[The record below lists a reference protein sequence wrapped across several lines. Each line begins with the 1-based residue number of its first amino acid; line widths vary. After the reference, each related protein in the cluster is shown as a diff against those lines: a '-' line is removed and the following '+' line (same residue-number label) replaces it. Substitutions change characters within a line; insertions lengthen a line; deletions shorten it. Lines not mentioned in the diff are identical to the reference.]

1 MKITHLPED
10 GKNFIPYEV
19 SGKTIDF
26 DDGELM
32 FNVSKKERDY
42 AIDRLDGVVKKIRNS
57 MQNTLQKIQT
67 ALMKPS
73 AKKAG
78 KEQIKEKTKESIY
91 SKLARGKIS
100 ADAAN
105 QARWEQQKRKLGK
118 KRDME
123 I

>member
-42 AIDRLDGVVKKIRNS
+42 EVVIDICEDYTGGLVMG
-57 MQNTLQKIQT
+57 
-67 ALMKPS
+67 
-73 AKKAG
+73 
-78 KEQIKEKTKESIY
+78 
-91 SKLARGKIS
+91 
-100 ADAAN
+100 ADAGDN
-105 QARWEQQKRKLGK
+105 LRL
-118 KRDME
+118 
-123 I
+123 